1 MPEPTIERGLG
12 ERIARTIRDIAG
24 PPPVDL
30 EALAGALG
38 VEAIRYTD
46 LTEDGRTTW
55 VDGKPHVDLRS
66 DRPAARTRFTLAH
79 EIGHI
84 LIDADESVAHRT
96 HGLAHDDIETLCD
109 WIAASILMPREW
121 VSSYARRER
130 YTLSLLRVVAHR
142 ADVSLAAAA
151 VRMAEVGGRTC
162 MLLRWERAPQRW
174 LVVGQAAVPPRYAGT
189 LQATPDTSMA
199 LDAMPSRRDLWREL
213 TLTAGTTPLV
223 GDAHV
228 DRSSQTCLTL
238 FTSLRA
244 SLRSHELLGQS
255 TILRAGDDGGV

>member
-1 MPEPTIERGLG
+1 MMPEPSIQRGLG
-12 ERIARTIRDIAG
+12 ERIARTVCDLTG
-24 PPPVDL
+24 PPPVNL
-30 EALAGALG
+30 EALASALG

-55 VDGKPHVDLRS
+55 VDGRPQVDLRS
-66 DRPAARTRFTLAH
+66 DRPASRTRFTLAH

-84 LIDADESVAHRT
+84 LIDADEAVAHRT

-109 WIAASILMPREW
+109 WIAASILMPRDW
-121 VSSYARRER
+121 ISSYARRER

-162 MLLRWERAPQRW
+162 MLLRWKRAPQRW
-174 LVVGQAAVPPRYAGT
+174 LVVGQAAVPTRYAGT
-189 LQATPDTSMA
+189 LQATTETTAA
-199 LDAMPSRRDLWREL
+199 LDAMPNRRDLWREL
-213 TLTAGTTPLV
+213 TLTADTTTLV

-228 DRSSQTCLTL
+228 DRSGQTCLTL
-238 FTSLRA
+238 FTSLGA
-244 SLRSHELLGQS
+244 SP
-255 TILRAGDDGGV
+255 